1 MATKAEDHWT
11 CSKCFNLQDRM
22 APWHSDDTCDICYDK
37 LREREEGRWHAQLDI
52 LQKLVGKQPNS
63 DQTGCFHNFIIVPK
77 SGKRFGIKLWACEH
91 CEKVVQA
98 S

>member
-11 CSKCFNLQDRM
+11 CSKCFNLQNRM
-22 APWHSDDTCDICYDK
+22 APWHPDDVCGICYDK
-37 LREREEGRWHAQLDI
+37 HWEKEEGRWHIQMDL
-52 LQKLVGKQPNS
+52 LQKLVGRSPDP

-77 SGKRFGIKLWACEH
+77 SGRRFGIKLWACEH